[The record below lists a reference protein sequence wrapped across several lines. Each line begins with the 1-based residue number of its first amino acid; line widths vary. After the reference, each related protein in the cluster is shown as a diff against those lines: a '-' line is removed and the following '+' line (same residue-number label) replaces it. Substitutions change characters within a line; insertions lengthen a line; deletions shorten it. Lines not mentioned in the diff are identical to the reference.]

1 MTDQR
6 LSNIRKRSGFE
17 KFYTILKFF
26 GGGLVFLISF
36 VGEFGSS
43 TNISFRYM
51 MSNPKFPNIKHPET
65 IGKFFELFAVS
76 DTFSLHGPGWSTELS
91 KIMLTKSRR
100 RLGLC

>member
-76 DTFSLHGPGWSTELS
+76 VVYRLDFSAAQFSHLVHP
-91 KIMLTKSRR
+91 KNPQFNMV
-100 RLGLC
+100 